1 MSSPIKIA
9 AVAGLA
15 ALMIASYLGYSDQ
28 PAAPGAPPRRSVGF
42 FEGIQFSRQPVEP
55 RPALAPITPVA
66 PMTQRIEPI
75 APPISSSPGPSAS
88 ERSEIQ

>member
-9 AVAGLA
+9 AAAGLA

-28 PAAPGAPPRRSVGF
+28 PGSPPRHTGF

-55 RPALAPITPVA
+55 RQPVA
-66 PMTQRIEPI
+66 PVAPRMEPV
-75 APPISSSPGPSAS
+75 APPASFSPGPSAS